1 MIVFN
6 DIIRLNETRCA
17 KSKKIENIL
26 DYGDAICRHAR
37 SGLRRLR
44 SSRIDAPA
52 RTTTNPLITLT
63 ATLFAALGWPGP
75 AQSSARPRRPPR
87 HIHIHTGQSVR

>member
-37 SGLRRLR
+37 VMNSGGCVFRASSRRLAQPPTR
-44 SSRIDAPA
+44 SSP
-52 RTTTNPLITLT
+52 
-63 ATLFAALGWPGP
+63 
-75 AQSSARPRRPPR
+75 
-87 HIHIHTGQSVR
+87 